1 MRFNPTILTVIFTM
15 LLQAAP
21 SRAEKIVVSAAVSLK
36 DALTQIASEFEKQ
49 SGNEIELQF
58 GASGQLAAQI
68 RQGAPVDLFISAA
81 RKQVED
87 LAKDKIVDASTT
99 QTIAGNALVLV
110 VPGKANAAASTFS
123 DLADPRFKRIAVGDP
138 KTVPAGDYAN
148 QALAALGLA
157 EKVKD
162 RLIFGTNVRQ
172 VLSYVEKNE
181 VDAGIVYRTDARE
194 SGDLVRV
201 MAEIDAKLHEPIEY
215 PAVLVTQSK
224 HRAVAAKF
232 LEHLRS
238 DSARSVL
245 LAKGFAPPAKGPTT
259 RP

>member
-1 MRFNPTILTVIFTM
+1 MRFHPAILTFIITM
-15 LLQAAP
+15 LPQAAP
-21 SRAEKIVVSAAVSLK
+21 TLAEKIVVSAAVSLK

-58 GASGQLAAQI
+58 GASGQLGAQV

-81 RKQVED
+81 RKQVDD
-87 LAKDKIVDASTT
+87 LAKDNIVDAATM
-99 QTIAGNALVLV
+99 QTIAKNSLVLV
-110 VPGKANAAASTFS
+110 IPAKASAIPSTVS
-123 DLADPRFKRIAVGDP
+123 DLVEARFKRIAVGDP

-148 QALAALGLA
+148 QMFLALSLTDKL
-157 EKVKD
+157 KD

-181 VDAGIVYRTDARE
+181 VDAGLVYRTDALE

-201 MAEIDAKLHEPIEY
+201 AAEIDPKLHLPIEY
-215 PAVLVTQSK
+215 PAVIVTQSK
-224 HRAVAAKF
+224 HRAVAAQF
-232 LEHLRS
+232 LDHLKS
-238 DSARSVL
+238 DAARAALS
-245 LAKGFAPPAKGPTT
+245 AKGFALPAKGPTT